1 MLPLFSILII
11 FFIGSVAETNRAS
24 FDLAE
29 AESELVSGFMTEH
42 AAVIFVFFFLAEYSS
57 ILIMCILTSIFFMG
71 GYLVSYD
78 ILYLVDKLNVISA
91 YIFDVDLISSSDSK
105 FELLKNPFMNGLL
118 SGLSIGLKS
127 SLLVFVFI

>member
-1 MLPLFSILII
+1 LLPILLI
-11 FFIGSVAETNRAS
+11 FFIGSVAETNRAP

-78 ILYLVDKLNVISA
+78 VIYLLDKLNYISV
-91 YIFDVDLISSSDSK
+91 YIFDIDLIHSYENIK
-105 FELLKNPFMNGLL
+105 LQELLKNPFMNCLF
-118 SGLSIGLKS
+118 SGLTIGLNS
-127 SLLVFVFI
+127 SILVFVFI